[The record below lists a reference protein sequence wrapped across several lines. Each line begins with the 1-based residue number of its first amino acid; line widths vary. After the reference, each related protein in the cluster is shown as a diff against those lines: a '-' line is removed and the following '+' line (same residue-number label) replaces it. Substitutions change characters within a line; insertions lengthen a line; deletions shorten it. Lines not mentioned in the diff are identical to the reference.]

1 MRRRWRPDHL
11 YPPGAILSV
20 KKKVLMQFCASY
32 LLFTQNCGEL
42 SYQSLYSKIKLH
54 DIEAIPREM
63 LQVKLPCNYK
73 SII

>member
-1 MRRRWRPDHL
+1 
-11 YPPGAILSV
+11 
-20 KKKVLMQFCASY
+20 MQFCASY

-42 SYQSLYSKIKLH
+42 SYQSLYSKIKFH

-73 SII
+73 SIIWSRQIHYGFRFKVITH